1 MLQTAYIYGLIL
13 TVYEMSRYGVC
24 IGTCVR
30 QKKNKRQRGR
40 VNRMHT
46 MVLTRD
52 FYFLIYNFL
61 FKLFCN
67 DHVLLL

>member
-30 QKKNKRQRGR
+30 ETEEKQEAKRQS
-40 VNRMHT
+40 
-46 MVLTRD
+46 
-52 FYFLIYNFL
+52 
-61 FKLFCN
+61 
-67 DHVLLL
+67 